1 MGVPNTPVCTTQ
13 KGLHLGKHNEHISET
28 LILENILQGQPG
40 SNQQNIFFL
49 SPKVGSS
56 RILLPEWLH
65 MLNYVKTVFSYPST
79 PPPLSNIFSVK
90 FGRWEPL
97 FLESFW
103 VSILGT
109 TFFGKFLGFHLGNH
123 FFGQFLGVHFGN
135 HFFGKFLGFHF
146 GNHFFWKVFELPFWE
161 PLFWK
166 VFGLPFWEP
175 LFLES
180 CCTNSHKSVES
191 R

>member
-56 RILLPEWLH
+56 RNLLPEWLH

-79 PPPLSNIFSVK
+79 PPLSQIFFLSSLAVGNHFFWK
-90 FGRWEPL
+90 VFGFPFWEPL
-97 FLESFW
+97 FLESFWASILGTTFLDSFWASILGTTFLESFW

-109 TFFGKFLGFHLGNH
+109 IFFGKFLSF
-123 FFGQFLGVHFGN
+123 HFGN

-146 GNHFFWKVFELPFWE
+146 GNHFFWKV
-161 PLFWK
+161 
-166 VFGLPFWEP
+166 VAQIHI
-175 LFLES
+175 
-180 CCTNSHKSVES
+180 NQ
-191 R
+191 

>member
-135 HFFGKFLGFHF
+135 HFLESFWVSILGTIFLGKFLSFHFGNHFFGKFLGFHF
-146 GNHFFWKVFELPFWE
+146 GNHFFWKV
-161 PLFWK
+161 
-166 VFGLPFWEP
+166 VAQIHI
-175 LFLES
+175 
-180 CCTNSHKSVES
+180 NQ
-191 R
+191 